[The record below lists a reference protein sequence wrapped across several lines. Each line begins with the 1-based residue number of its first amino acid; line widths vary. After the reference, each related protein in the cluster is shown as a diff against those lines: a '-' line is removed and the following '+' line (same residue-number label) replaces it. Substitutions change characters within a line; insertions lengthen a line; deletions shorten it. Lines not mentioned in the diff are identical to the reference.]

1 MADHAMMTMKGTTTT
16 TTQRARG
23 RKNQQQQQG
32 LSENEEPQGER
43 ESTAATNNDDDKA
56 DDNNPD
62 STMTTTTTIFGVGEL
77 DEIRAAFAL
86 FDVHQTG
93 RIAVADLARILRHL
107 MMDDNDNDGTTAQRV
122 EPPYQRRRQRELQ
135 QQLLDRL
142 ERHIGGSS
150 NHDHHDPLLSLDEF
164 TKLLTTPHPYDARDA
179 IAQVFDLFDHDHKGY
194 ITIDDLKAIAIE
206 LGENGGVDDD
216 ESFLRQMMH
225 DQDRVTLDEFRSIL
239 MAEKSS
245 TTPTD

>member
-1 MADHAMMTMKGTTTT
+1 MADHSMMMMMKGTTK
-16 TTQRARG
+16 QRARG
-23 RKNQQQQQG
+23 SNKQQQHQG
-32 LSENEEPQGER
+32 PSKNEEEAQGER
-43 ESTAATNNDDDKA
+43 ESTTAATNDEDKDNDD
-56 DDNNPD
+56 NHN
-62 STMTTTTTIFGVGEL
+62 STLTTTTILGVGEL

-122 EPPYQRRRQRELQ
+122 EPQYQWRRQRELQ

-142 ERHIGGSS
+142 ERHISSSS
-150 NHDHHDPLLSLDEF
+150 NHHDHDQLLSLDEF
-164 TKLLTTPHPYDARDA
+164 TKLLTTHNPHDARDA

-194 ITIDDLKAIAIE
+194 ITLDDLKAIAIE
-206 LGENGGVDDD
+206 LGENGSVDDD

-245 TTPTD
+245 TTTSD